1 MKKKRGENI
10 LRQAADGTHGS
21 RSVLP
26 FQEIGEPYYMTEQ
39 EKCLLCGSALK
50 VVLGDLVDTRFG
62 TPESYEVR
70 RCVQCDLEQTYPA
83 PTLLELKNF
92 YETRYN
98 FGGEN
103 GTLYTKLRERFFFS
117 FVNRLWSQLD
127 GDISFYQRRGCGR
140 LLDVGCNEGRGLR
153 IYMRNGFQVEGLELN
168 ETAASVAREAGFAVH
183 TCLLEKFEPVSSYN
197 VVVLANVLEHS
208 LNPLEMLRD
217 ARRILATGGQIW
229 ISCPNSQSWLRGVF
243 GRSWI
248 NWHVPFHIFH
258 FNSETLQRLL
268 ADAGYVDIEVKQITP
283 ALWVAGSL
291 ITYIFAR
298 KGRKTR
304 QLRNPLWV
312 GFLMVFA
319 RFVLFPALWLGNRWG
334 RGDCLL
340 AIATKV

>member
-1 MKKKRGENI
+1 
-10 LRQAADGTHGS
+10 
-21 RSVLP
+21 
-26 FQEIGEPYYMTEQ
+26 
-39 EKCLLCGSALK
+39 
-50 VVLGDLVDTRFG
+50 
-62 TPESYEVR
+62 
-70 RCVQCDLEQTYPA
+70 
-83 PTLLELKNF
+83 
-92 YETRYN
+92 
-98 FGGEN
+98 
-103 GTLYTKLRERFFFS
+103 
-117 FVNRLWSQLD
+117 
-127 GDISFYQRRGCGR
+127 
-140 LLDVGCNEGRGLR
+140 
-153 IYMRNGFQVEGLELN
+153 MRNGFQVEGLELN

-217 ARRILATGGQIW
+217 ARRILASGGQIW

-268 ADAGYVDIEVKQITP
+268 ADAGYVNIEVKQITP